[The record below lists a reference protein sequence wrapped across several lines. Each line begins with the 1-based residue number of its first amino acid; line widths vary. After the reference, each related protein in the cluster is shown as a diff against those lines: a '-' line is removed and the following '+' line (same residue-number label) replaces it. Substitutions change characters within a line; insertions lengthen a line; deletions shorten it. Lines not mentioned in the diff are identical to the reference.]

1 MRTPRLASLL
11 ALLLLAGCDDSPPA
25 GTDAGP
31 ICQDCDR
38 DGGPGLVDA
47 GMDAAT
53 GADAGGTDAGG
64 TDAGGPT
71 DAAVPSS
78 DAAEGALCSF
88 NRECA
93 AIARC
98 ECDETAGC
106 MCATGPRGAGVNGVD
121 TCTSGNDCAS
131 SVCVEGPST
140 DYYCS
145 DECGTDADCTGP
157 LPRCIDIAF
166 VGRICVREPPDG
178 GA

>member
-1 MRTPRLASLL
+1 MHTPRFATLL

-25 GTDAGP
+25 GTDAG
-31 ICQDCDR
+31 
-38 DGGPGLVDA
+38 GPLDA
-47 GMDAAT
+47 GGMDAGT

-64 TDAGGPT
+64 TDAGGTDAGSPT

-98 ECDETAGC
+98 ECDETTGC
-106 MCATGPRGAGVNGVD
+106 MCATGPRGTGVNGVD

-131 SVCVEGPST
+131 SVCVEGPSS